1 MASAATMPSGMAICC
16 SIPDMLFLPELVF
29 GGLVWILVA
38 CTYVNPANPQGYV
51 MAVSLF
57 CFCLSFI
64 WMMVF
69 LCGSHNNKSSWA
81 AADVLY
87 HGLAAILYLSASVLL
102 ALVTIGWGNLNAV
115 LGGVLNFLGTSQN
128 ADIDILKIY
137 RLDIS
142 AVVFSFI
149 TTLLYTI
156 HTIFSGIRWKSF

>member
-1 MASAATMPSGMAICC
+1 MASVAMLPSGMAICC
-16 SIPDMLFLPELVF
+16 SLPDILFLPELVF

-38 CTYVNPANPQGYV
+38 CTYIFPANPQAYV

-57 CFCLSFI
+57 CFCMSFI

-69 LCGSHNNKSSWA
+69 LCGSHHNRSSWA
-81 AADVLY
+81 TADVLY
-87 HGLAAILYLSASVLL
+87 HGLAAMLYLSASVFL
-102 ALVTIGWGNLNAV
+102 ALVTIG
-115 LGGVLNFLGTSQN
+115 FGTSLSVPGMSGTNQ
-128 ADIDILKIY
+128 DEIDAILKFY

-156 HTIFSGIRWKSF
+156 HTIFSGIRWKIF